1 MLLYDSVNKIHF
13 LMQIVQMNTRLDR
26 LSALLE
32 GVAPV
37 FSIFEHRE
45 PRPAD
50 GASPPQAGLSLA
62 VLILPM
68 ASGDPAGPPV
78 AAPQQPSLWIGP
90 LSRLNDKGWAQD
102 GDSPD
107 LICIRAQLTG
117 PLGPLLMEEFAQPIG
132 LHVDANEPALSSPM
146 ALIAQEVHHPRCG
159 QPALLKSAGDIL
171 FIGILRHLVAHPK
184 PERPGL
190 LRALSDVRIAK
201 ALVAMH
207 QAPHL
212 DWNLAALALEAGM
225 SRTSFAMTFKKAMDK
240 SPGKYLVAL
249 RLALACRALEGG
261 KTVKEA
267 ARISGYKNPASI
279 ARALKSKAHP
289 RIPHGKRDAAPN

>member
-1 MLLYDSVNKIHF
+1 
-13 LMQIVQMNTRLDR
+13 MQIVQMNTRLDR

-37 FSIFEHRE
+37 FSIFEQGE
-45 PRPAD
+45 PRPSD
-50 GASPPQAGLSLA
+50 GASPTLTGLSLA
-62 VLILPM
+62 VLIHSM
-68 ASGDPAGPPV
+68 ASGHPAGPPA
-78 AAPQQPSLWIGP
+78 AAPQRPSLWIGP
-90 LSRLNDKGWAQD
+90 LSGLNDKGWAKD
-102 GDSPD
+102 ADSPD
-107 LICIRAQLTG
+107 PICIRAQLTG

-132 LHVDANEPALSSPM
+132 LYVDANEPALSSPM
-146 ALIAQEVHHPRCG
+146 SLIEQEVHHPRCG

-212 DWNLAALALEAGM
+212 DWNLSALALEAGM

-249 RLALACRALEGG
+249 RLALARRALEGG

-267 ARISGYKNPASI
+267 ARISGYRNPASI
-279 ARALKSKAHP
+279 ARALKSKADP
-289 RIPHGKRDAAPN
+289 KTPHGISDSAPN